1 MDCDTRNAMSKRQK
15 ARRGAMIVGLRARI
29 AGIERGEARRPVSL
43 GLDALDA
50 ALPEGGLARGAVH
63 GAAGDAAAGFAAMVA
78 GRLDGAVLWC
88 VEAAD
93 RAALY
98 GPGLAAFGLDPERLI
113 VVRCR
118 GRTELL
124 WAMEEGLR
132 TRVLA
137 AVIGAPPGAV
147 DLTASRRLQLAAEA
161 GGTLGI
167 VLDKGGA
174 GRFAASALESRWRI
188 DAAPAGNA
196 NGLRWRVVLER
207 CRGGA
212 QGAHWMVERDE
223 ETGDFAVAAAP
234 ADRPAAAPRR
244 RAAR

>member
-1 MDCDTRNAMSKRQK
+1 MSKRQNS
-15 ARRGAMIVGLRARI
+15 RRGATIAGLRARI
-29 AGIERGEARRPVSL
+29 AGIERGGARRSVSL

-50 ALPEGGLARGAVH
+50 VLPDGGLARGAVH
-63 GAAGDAAAGFAAMVA
+63 GVAGNTAAGFAAMVA

-98 GPGLAAFGLDPERLI
+98 GPGLAAFGLDPERL
-113 VVRCR
+113 VVARCR
-118 GRTELL
+118 GRAELL

-132 TRVLA
+132 SRALA
-137 AVIGAPPGAV
+137 AVIGAPPGTV

-161 GGTLGI
+161 GRTLGI
-167 VLDKGGA
+167 VLDTGGA
-174 GRFAASALESRWRI
+174 GRFAASALDSRWRI
-188 DAAPAGNA
+188 DAAPAGDA
-196 NGLRWRVVLER
+196 AGLRWRVALER

-212 QGAHWMVERDE
+212 QGAPQGAHWMVERHE
-223 ETGDFAVAAAP
+223 ETGDFTVAAAL